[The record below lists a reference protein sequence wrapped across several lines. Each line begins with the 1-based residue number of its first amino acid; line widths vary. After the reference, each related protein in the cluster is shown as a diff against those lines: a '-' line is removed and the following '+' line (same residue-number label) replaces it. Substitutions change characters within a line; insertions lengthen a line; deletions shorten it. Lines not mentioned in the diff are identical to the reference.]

1 MWIVDNETVPHAP
14 TSKFIDRKEFNEIYP
29 DTEHVK
35 RLNYIFK
42 HRIPLHVSSKE
53 GAVLVCKYSSVVEC
67 NEWGEEINEMMNE
80 TLKIKDMR
88 WSELKSYAVKEC
100 GIPFKETTVKR
111 DALEALIINRRF
123 KD

>member
-1 MWIVDNETVPHAP
+1 MWIVDTDTVAHAP
-14 TSKFIDRKEFNEIYP
+14 TSKFIDRKEFNDIYP

-42 HRIPLHVSSKE
+42 HRIPLQVSAKE
-53 GAVLVCKYSSVVEC
+53 GSVLVCKYSSVVEC

-80 TLKIKDMR
+80 TLKIKEMPWGD
-88 WSELKSYAVKEC
+88 LKSYAVKEC

-111 DALEALIINRRF
+111 DALETLIINRRF

>member
-1 MWIVDNETVPHAP
+1 MWIVENETVAHAP

-42 HRIPLHVSSKE
+42 HRIPLQVSAKE
-53 GAVLVCKYSSVVEC
+53 GSVLVCKYPSVVEC

-80 TLKIKDMR
+80 TLKIKEMP
-88 WSELKSYAVKEC
+88 WGTLKSYAVKDC

-111 DALEALIINRRF
+111 DELEALIINRRF

>member
-1 MWIVDNETVPHAP
+1 MWITDNETVPHAP
-14 TSKFIDRKEFNEIYP
+14 TSKFIDRKEFNDIYP

-42 HRIPLHVSSKE
+42 HKIPLQVSPEE
-53 GAVLVCKYSSVVEC
+53 GAVLVCKYLSVVEC

-80 TLKIKDMR
+80 TLKIKEMP
-88 WSELKSYAVKEC
+88 WGTLKSYAVKDC

-111 DALEALIINRRF
+111 DELEALIINRRF

>member
-1 MWIVDNETVPHAP
+1 MWIVDNETVAHAP
-14 TSKFIDRKEFNEIYP
+14 TSKFIDRKEFSDIYP
-29 DTEHVK
+29 ETEHVK

-42 HRIPLHVSSKE
+42 HRIPLQVSSKE
-53 GAVLVCKYSSVVEC
+53 GAVLVCKYPSVVEC

-80 TLKIKDMR
+80 TLKIKEMN
-88 WSELKSYAVKEC
+88 WNELKSYAVKEC

-111 DALEALIINRRF
+111 DELEALIINRRF